1 MKDTKVYHFLSGL
14 TKTELNRLSKYL
26 ESPYF
31 NRNEILLSIYYKLEQ
46 HFRNTPA
53 NELSTTHIWNQIYPQ
68 TPYHGDRFRKLCSEL
83 MDLCEAFLAQQVYD
97 NNPLHQA
104 NYLLQ
109 AVHNKQ
115 IERMYNSATNT
126 ARNLAKRQFF
136 KPASYYYYL
145 YEIEKNLYKL
155 ENVELNRASK
165 KNIEKINL
173 EKIVSNLDYF
183 YISEKLKYYCSL
195 LSWNKI
201 IALDKNLLF
210 IQEIIQ
216 IARSAEFIDI
226 PPIAIYLK
234 IQDTIIDFEN
244 ENHYFELKSLIE
256 KYIDLFPLDEAK
268 DIMDNAINYSIQRI
282 NKKDTSYLK
291 ELFELYQKSISSEII
306 IVNGEITPWTFKNII
321 TTSIRLNE
329 YNWTENFINQYGDK
343 INYVYRQNAI
353 NYNLANLFFSKKE
366 FDKVIPLLQKVEY
379 EEIYYSL
386 DAKALMLSTY
396 YELDEY
402 MFLGSFFESFK
413 NYLTRNKNVSQSNK
427 IRYLNLIKYTK
438 KLVESSQYSKI
449 KLIKLKED
457 IKADSSYGKNWLLEK
472 VDDLIAIAKP
482 EKVKN

>member
-31 NRNEILLSIYYKLEQ
+31 NRNEVLLTIYYQLEQ
-46 HFRNTPA
+46 HFRNNSSA
-53 NELSTTHIWNQIYPQ
+53 ELETTTIWNQIYPQ

-109 AVHNKQ
+109 AVHLKQ
-115 IERMYNSATNT
+115 IERMYTSATNT

-173 EKIVSNLDYF
+173 EQIVSNLDYF

-210 IQEIIQ
+210 IQEIIK
-216 IARSAEFIDI
+216 IARSDEFKEI

-244 ENHYFELKSLIE
+244 ENHYFELKNLIE
-256 KYIDLFPLDEAK
+256 KYIDLFPVDEAK
-268 DIMDNAINYSIQRI
+268 NILDNAINYTIQRI
-282 NKKDTSYLK
+282 NRKDSTYLK
-291 ELFELYQKSISSEII
+291 ELFELYQKSIDSEII

-321 TTSIRLNE
+321 STALRLNE
-329 YNWTENFINQYGDK
+329 YNWTQNFINQYGDK
-343 INYVYRQNAI
+343 INKLYQQNAV
-353 NYNLANLFFSKKE
+353 NFGLAMVFFSKKE
-366 FDKVIPLLQKVEY
+366 FGKTISLLNKVEY
-379 EEIYYSL
+379 DEIYFSL
-386 DAKALMLSTY
+386 SAKVLTLSTY
-396 YELDEY
+396 YELDEF
-402 MFLGSFFESFK
+402 MVLSSFFESFK

-438 KLVESSQYSKI
+438 KLVESSQYSKS
-449 KLIKLKED
+449 KLTKLKED

-472 VDDLIAIAKP
+472 VDELIAIAKP
-482 EKVKN
+482 EKVKS

>member
-1 MKDTKVYHFLSGL
+1 MKDTKIYHFLSGL
-14 TKTELNRLSKYL
+14 SKTELNRLSKYL

-31 NRNEILLSIYYKLEQ
+31 NRNEILLTIYYQLEN
-46 HFRNTPA
+46 HFRDKPTD
-53 NELSTTHIWNQIYPQ
+53 ELSSIHIWNQIYPQ

-83 MDLCEAFLAQQVYD
+83 MDLCEAFLAQQIYD

-109 AVHNKQ
+109 AVHHKQ

-126 ARNLAKRQFF
+126 ARNLAKKQFF

-216 IARSAEFIDI
+216 IARSDEFIDI

-234 IQDTIIDFEN
+234 IQDTLIDFDN
-244 ENHYFELKSLIE
+244 ENHYFELKNLIE

-268 DIMDNAINYSIQRI
+268 NILDNAINYTILKG
-282 NKKDTSYLK
+282 NKGNIEYLK
-291 ELFELYQKSISSEII
+291 ESLDLYKKSLDKELIY
-306 IVNGEITPWTFKNII
+306 VNEEITPWTFKNIV
-321 TTSIRLNE
+321 SIALRQKE
-329 YNWTENFINQYGDK
+329 YEWTETFINIYGEK
-343 INYVYRQNAI
+343 INKLYRLNAI
-353 NYNLANLFFSKKE
+353 NYSLGSLYFYKKE
-366 FDKVIPLLQKVEY
+366 FNKAIPLLQKVEY

-386 DAKALMLSTY
+386 DAKALTISTY

-413 NYLTRNKNVSQSNK
+413 NYLTRNKNISQSNK

-438 KLVESSQYSKI
+438 KLVESSQYSKS
-449 KLIKLKED
+449 KLLKLKED
-457 IKADSSYGKNWLLEK
+457 IKADSSIGKNWLLEK
-472 VDDLIAIAKP
+472 VDELIAIAKP
-482 EKVKN
+482 EKVKS

>member
-31 NRNEILLSIYYKLEQ
+31 NRNEILLTIYYQLEQ
-46 HFRNTPA
+46 HFRNNSST
-53 NELSTTHIWNQIYPQ
+53 ELETTTIWNQIYPQ
-68 TPYHGDRFRKLCSEL
+68 SPYHGDRFRKLCSEL
-83 MDLCEAFLAQQVYD
+83 MDLCEAFLAQQIYD

-109 AVHNKQ
+109 AVHHKQ
-115 IERMYNSATNT
+115 IERMYTSATNT
-126 ARNLAKRQFF
+126 ARNLAKKQFF

-234 IQDTIIDFEN
+234 IQDTLIDSEN
-244 ENHYFELKSLIE
+244 ENHYFELKRLIE

-321 TTSIRLNE
+321 TTSLRLNE

-343 INYVYRQNAI
+343 INLYTRQNAI
-353 NYNLANLFFSKKE
+353 NYNWLIYFFLRK
-366 FDKVIPLLQKVEY
+366 
-379 EEIYYSL
+379 
-386 DAKALMLSTY
+386 
-396 YELDEY
+396 
-402 MFLGSFFESFK
+402 
-413 NYLTRNKNVSQSNK
+413 
-427 IRYLNLIKYTK
+427 NLIK
-438 KLVESSQYSKI
+438 
-449 KLIKLKED
+449 
-457 IKADSSYGKNWLLEK
+457 
-472 VDDLIAIAKP
+472 
-482 EKVKN
+482 

>member
-31 NRNEILLSIYYKLEQ
+31 NRNEILLTIYYQLEQ
-46 HFRNTPA
+46 HFRNNSSA
-53 NELSTTHIWNQIYPQ
+53 ELETIGIWNQIYPQ

-83 MDLCEAFLAQQVYD
+83 MDLCEAFLAQQIYD

-109 AVHNKQ
+109 AVHHKQ
-115 IERMYNSATNT
+115 IERMYTSATNT
-126 ARNLAKRQFF
+126 ARNLAKKQFF

-183 YISEKLKYYCSL
+183 YISEKLKYYCTL
-195 LSWNKI
+195 LGWNKI

-210 IQEIIQ
+210 IQEIIN
-216 IARSAEFIDI
+216 IALLDEFKNI

-234 IQDTIIDFEN
+234 IHDTYVESEN
-244 ENHYFELKSLIE
+244 ESHFFDLKFLID
-256 KYIDLFPLDEAK
+256 KYIDIFPIDEAK
-268 DIMDNAINYSIQRI
+268 DIMDSAINYTIQRI
-282 NKKDTSYLK
+282 NKKESSYLNESFDLYKKSLEK
-291 ELFELYQKSISSEII
+291 EILY
-306 IVNGEITPWTFKNII
+306 VNGEITPWTFKNIV
-321 TTSIRLNE
+321 SIGVRQQE
-329 YNWTENFINQYGDK
+329 FDWTENFINQYGDK
-343 INYVYRQNAI
+343 INKLYRLNAI
-353 NYNLANLFFSKKE
+353 NYNLANLYFYKKE
-366 FDKVIPLLQKVEY
+366 FNKVIPLLQKVEY

-386 DAKALMLSTY
+386 DAKALTISTY

-413 NYLTRNKNVSQSNK
+413 NYLTRNKNISQSNK

-438 KLVESSQYSKI
+438 KLVESSQYSKT
-449 KLIKLKED
+449 KLLKLKED
-457 IKADSSYGKNWLLEK
+457 IKADSSIGKNWLLEK
-472 VDDLIAIAKP
+472 VDELIAIAKP
-482 EKVKN
+482 EKIKN

>member
-31 NRNEILLSIYYKLEQ
+31 NRNEILLTIYYQLEQ
-46 HFRNTPA
+46 HFRNNSSA
-53 NELSTTHIWNQIYPQ
+53 ELETIGIWNQIYPQ

-83 MDLCEAFLAQQVYD
+83 MDLCEAFLAQQIYD

-109 AVHNKQ
+109 AVHHKQ
-115 IERMYNSATNT
+115 IERMYTSATNT
-126 ARNLAKRQFF
+126 ARNLAKKQFF

-183 YISEKLKYYCSL
+183 YISEKLKYL
-195 LSWNKI
+195 GWNKI

-210 IQEIIQ
+210 IQEIIN
-216 IARSAEFIDI
+216 IALLDEFKNI

-234 IQDTIIDFEN
+234 IHDTYVESEN
-244 ENHYFELKSLIE
+244 ESHFFDLKFLID
-256 KYIDLFPLDEAK
+256 KYIDIFPIDEAK
-268 DIMDNAINYSIQRI
+268 DIMDSAINYTIQRI
-282 NKKDTSYLK
+282 NKKESSYLNESFDLYKKSLEK
-291 ELFELYQKSISSEII
+291 EILY
-306 IVNGEITPWTFKNII
+306 VNGEITPWTFKNIV
-321 TTSIRLNE
+321 SIGVRQQE
-329 YNWTENFINQYGDK
+329 FDWTENFINQYGDK
-343 INYVYRQNAI
+343 INKLYRLNAI
-353 NYNLANLFFSKKE
+353 NYNLANLYFYKKE
-366 FDKVIPLLQKVEY
+366 FNKVIPLLQKVEY

-386 DAKALMLSTY
+386 DAKALTISTY

-413 NYLTRNKNVSQSNK
+413 NYLTRNKNISQSNK

-438 KLVESSQYSKI
+438 KLVESSQYSKT
-449 KLIKLKED
+449 KLLKLKED
-457 IKADSSYGKNWLLEK
+457 IKADSSIGKNWLLEK
-472 VDDLIAIAKP
+472 VDELIAIAKP
-482 EKVKN
+482 EKIKN

>member
-31 NRNEILLSIYYKLEQ
+31 NRNEILLTIYYQLEQ
-46 HFRNTPA
+46 HFRNNSSA
-53 NELSTTHIWNQIYPQ
+53 ELETTTIWNQIYPQ

-83 MDLCEAFLAQQVYD
+83 MDLCEAFLAQQIYD

-109 AVHNKQ
+109 AVHHKQ
-115 IERMYNSATNT
+115 IERMYTSATNT
-126 ARNLAKRQFF
+126 ARNLAKKQFF

-155 ENVELNRASK
+155 ENVELNRANK

-216 IARSAEFIDI
+216 IARSDEFKEI

-244 ENHYFELKSLIE
+244 ENHYFELKHLIE
-256 KYIDLFPLDEAK
+256 KYIDLFPVDEAK
-268 DIMDNAINYSIQRI
+268 DIIDNAINYSITRI
-282 NKKDTSYLK
+282 NKKDTTYLK
-291 ELFELYQKSISSEII
+291 ELFELYRKSIESEII
-306 IVNGEITPWTFKNII
+306 IVNGEITPWTFKNI
-321 TTSIRLNE
+321 TTAALRLNE
-329 YNWTENFINQYGDK
+329 FNWTENFITNYGDK
-343 INYVYRQNAI
+343 INIMYRQNAI

-379 EEIYYSL
+379 EEIYYGLNS
-386 DAKALMLSTY
+386 KALMLSTY

-402 MFLGSFFESFK
+402 IFLGSFFESFK

-427 IRYLNLIKYTK
+427 LRYLNLIKYTK
-438 KLVESSQYSKI
+438 KLVESSQYSKT
-449 KLIKLKED
+449 KLLKLKED
-457 IKADSSYGKNWLLEK
+457 IRADSSIGKDWLLEK
-472 VDDLIAIAKP
+472 VDELIAIAKP

>member
-31 NRNEILLSIYYKLEQ
+31 NRNEILLTIYYQLEQ
-46 HFRNTPA
+46 HFRNNSSA
-53 NELSTTHIWNQIYPQ
+53 ELGTTSIWNQIYPQ

-83 MDLCEAFLAQQVYD
+83 MDLCEAFLAQQIYD
-97 NNPLHQA
+97 DNPLHQA

-109 AVHNKQ
+109 AVHHKQ
-115 IERMYNSATNT
+115 IERMYTSATNT
-126 ARNLAKRQFF
+126 ARNLAKKQFF

-210 IQEIIQ
+210 IQEIIK

-244 ENHYFELKSLIE
+244 ENHYFELKHLIE
-256 KYIDLFPLDEAK
+256 KYIDLFPVDEAK
-268 DIMDNAINYSIQRI
+268 NIMDNAINYTILKG
-282 NKKDTSYLK
+282 NKGNFVYLK
-291 ELFELYQKSISSEII
+291 ESLDLYKKSLDKELLY
-306 IVNGEITPWTFKNII
+306 VNSEITPWTFKNIV
-321 TTSIRLNE
+321 SIALRQKE
-329 YNWTENFINQYGDK
+329 YEWTENFIIQYGDK
-343 INYVYRQNAI
+343 INKLYQQNAV
-353 NYNLANLFFSKKE
+353 NFGLAMVYFSKKE
-366 FDKVIPLLQKVEY
+366 FGKTISLLNKVEY
-379 EEIYYSL
+379 DEIYYSL
-386 DAKALMLSTY
+386 DAKVLTISTY

-413 NYLTRNKNVSQSNK
+413 NYLNRNKNVSQSNK

-438 KLVESSQYSKI
+438 KLVESAQYSKI
-449 KLIKLKED
+449 KLLKLKEE
-457 IKADSSYGKNWLLEK
+457 IKADSPYGKNWLLEK
-472 VDDLIAIAKP
+472 VDELIAIAKP
-482 EKVKN
+482 EKAKN

>member
-31 NRNEILLSIYYKLEQ
+31 NRNEILLTIYYQLEQ
-46 HFRNTPA
+46 HFRNNSST
-53 NELSTTHIWNQIYPQ
+53 ELTTTGIWNQIYPQ

-83 MDLCEAFLAQQVYD
+83 MDLCESFLAQQVYD
-97 NNPLHQA
+97 NNPLHKA

-109 AVHNKQ
+109 AIHHKQ
-115 IERMYNSATNT
+115 IERMYTSATNS
-126 ARNLAKRQFF
+126 ARNLSKRQFF

-234 IQDTIIDFEN
+234 IQDTLIDSEN
-244 ENHYFELKSLIE
+244 ENHYFELKHLIE

-282 NKKDTSYLK
+282 NKKDSTYLK
-291 ELFELYQKSISSEII
+291 ELFELYQKSIDSEII
-306 IVNGEITPWTFKNII
+306 IVNDEITPWTFKNII
-321 TTSIRLNE
+321 STALRLNE
-329 YNWTENFINQYGDK
+329 YNWTQNFINQYGDK
-343 INYVYRQNAI
+343 INKLYQQNAV
-353 NYNLANLFFSKKE
+353 NFGLAMVFFSKKE
-366 FDKVIPLLQKVEY
+366 FGKTISLLNKLEY
-379 EEIYYSL
+379 DEIYFSL
-386 DAKALMLSTY
+386 DAKVLILSTY
-396 YELDEY
+396 YELDEF
-402 MFLGSFFESFK
+402 MVLSSFFESFK

-449 KLIKLKED
+449 KLLKLKED

-472 VDDLIAIAKP
+472 VDELIAIAKP